1 MGDAEI
7 MTYDDPRDI
16 AAYAAELVSQD
27 RNDAYGHPL
36 DNLSRA
42 AKIWEVILGSPVSA
56 EQVSLCMIG
65 MKLARRVNSPKTD
78 TTVDIIGYAL
88 TLHMTEVERKR
99 RECERD

>member
-1 MGDAEI
+1 

-42 AKIWEVILGSPVSA
+42 AKIWEVILGSPVTA

-65 MKLARRVNSPKTD
+65 MKVARQVNAPKTD
-78 TTVDIIGYAL
+78 TIVDIIGYAL

-99 RECERD
+99 RERERD